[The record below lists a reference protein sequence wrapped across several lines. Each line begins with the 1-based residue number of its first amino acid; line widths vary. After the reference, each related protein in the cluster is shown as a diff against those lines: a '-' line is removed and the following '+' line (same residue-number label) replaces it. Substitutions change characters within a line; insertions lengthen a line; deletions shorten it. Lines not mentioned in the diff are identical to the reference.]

1 MDESLDEIEKKKK
14 ERKAAKREARAA
26 AAAAAAAAALTETA
40 PAQAEFEETHE
51 SIPSSAPIN
60 KKKRSREETEST
72 IPVTD
77 TSSSSSS
84 STSSSS
90 SSSSSS
96 TTTDAFRS
104 ERRIAVHDPESG
116 GGAGK
121 WDPIISFKQLESL
134 APSQVRSATASFKE
148 PTPIQAQSWPI
159 LFGGRDLIGIAA
171 TGSGKTLAF
180 ALPGLSKILASNASG
195 VKKGIKMLVLAPTR
209 ELAMQ
214 SAAVIETAG
223 AAANVRSI
231 CVYGGVSKHEQVAAL
246 RGNNPAQVVVA
257 TPGRL
262 LDLIQ
267 DGACNISNVSYLV
280 LDEADRM
287 LDMGFERDI
296 RSIISLCPKAGPIGG
311 RQTAMFSATWPPT
324 IQQIAGEYLF
334 NAIKVLIGSAELSAN
349 RKVTQIVE
357 VIEQADKEKT
367 LIKLLG
373 QYHSS
378 RKNRVI
384 IFCLYKKETA
394 RIESFLQSRGYGCV
408 AIHGDMSQDARTRA
422 FEQFRDGIVPLLVAT
437 DVAARGLDIPQVEY
451 VINLTFPLTIE
462 DYVHRIGRT
471 GRAGATGIAH
481 TLFTSLDKGH
491 AGELANI
498 LREAGVEP
506 PEALLKFGTH
516 VKKKEHA
523 LYGAHFKAIDG
534 DGAPLKAPTRMTFD

>member
-1 MDESLDEIEKKKK
+1 MADSGQDEIERIRLKKL
-14 ERKAAKREARAA
+14 RKALKKAERASAAEAA
-26 AAAAAAAAALTETA
+26 AAESQQGQDEPEAEIEESPA
-40 PAQAEFEETHE
+40 P
-51 SIPSSAPIN
+51 ILPSAPVN
-60 KKKRSREETEST
+60 KKKRAREETEAAT
-72 IPVTD
+72 VTD
-77 TSSSSSS
+77 SSSSSF
-84 STSSSS
+84 SSSS
-90 SSSSSS
+90 IS
-96 TTTDAFRS
+96 TDAFRT

-121 WDPIISFKQLESL
+121 WDPIVSFKQLESL
-134 APSQVRSATASFKE
+134 APAQLRSATAGFKE

-159 LFGGRDLIGIAA
+159 LFAGRDLIGIAA

-180 ALPGLSKILASNASG
+180 ALPGLSKILAANASG
-195 VKKGIKMLVLAPTR
+195 GKKGIKMLVLAPTR

-223 AAANVRSI
+223 TAANVRSI
-231 CVYGGVSKHEQVAAL
+231 CVYGGVSKQEQVAAL

-296 RSIISLCPKAGPIGG
+296 RAIIALCPKAGPAGG
-311 RQTAMFSATWPPT
+311 RQTAMFSATWPPA
-324 IQQIAGEYLF
+324 IQQIAGEYLH

-367 LIKLLG
+367 LLKLLG
-373 QYHSS
+373 QYHST

-481 TLFTSLDKGH
+481 TLFTVLDKGH

-523 LYGAHFKAIDG
+523 LYGAHFKAIEG
-534 DGAPLKAPTRMTFD
+534 DGAAPKAATRMTFD